1 MEIQRPLI
9 RATVILAA
17 ALVPV
22 LLLQAGRRAD
32 DRRHRGGAIRTVSGS
47 GLRR

>member
-1 MEIQRPLI
+1 MEIQRPLL
-9 RATVILAA
+9 RAVVILAV

-22 LLLQAGRRAD
+22 LLLQAGRRGSEP
-32 DRRHRGGAIRTVSGS
+32 RRTGGAIRTVLGW